1 MPPRRARRGQN
12 QDQSAESAG
21 AFGAPFLNQMMETMR
36 EIAQAA
42 RGGQQQHN
50 VEPRA
55 TSAMREFQR
64 LNPPTFDG
72 AVDPLE
78 AEEWL
83 EQVTQILDT
92 LQIME
97 EDLRVSF
104 ATFQLRGDARHWWR
118 LTSQMVGSDWEDFR
132 EAFLEKYIPESARDA
147 LREEFEHL
155 VQRNMTVDE
164 YAARFT
170 SLLRFAPHVATET
183 LRCKRFEAGLRPSI
197 REKLASHR
205 YRIFSELLESARA
218 VERTITANQII
229 RESSRARRMESSEG
243 GRESK
248 RQKSTSSGS
257 SGSQR
262 WVTPR
267 SGWSASGSGSST
279 SGSTGRS
286 LEVCYFCQQPGHV
299 VARCPVMSQSRAS
312 GSWGPSL
319 QQRQTS
325 AMTGQQ
331 SGGSVI
337 CHLCYQSGHMRRDCP
352 MRMMAPRGVNVGFGQ
367 SSQIFQAPQ
376 SFGGTQ
382 HTFRP
387 SSSSQRGGPSQGG
400 SSRGG
405 QATRGRVFALCGN
418 SPVRAPVEDDAPTT
432 QEDVV
437 EPVDAQDAD
446 LGNFCEFGCHYFN
459 RI

>member
-1 MPPRRARRGQN
+1 
-12 QDQSAESAG
+12 
-21 AFGAPFLNQMMETMR
+21 
-36 EIAQAA
+36 
-42 RGGQQQHN
+42 
-50 VEPRA
+50 
-55 TSAMREFQR
+55 MREFQR

-183 LRCKRFEAGLRPSI
+183 LHCKRFEAGLRPSI

-367 SSQIFQAPQ
+367 SSQIFQAHDHLEERDILSAHLPQ
-376 SFGGTQ
+376 VRGVDRLKVDRREGNRQHGEEYSPFVATILFGLQ
-382 HTFRP
+382 
-387 SSSSQRGGPSQGG
+387 
-400 SSRGG
+400 
-405 QATRGRVFALCGN
+405 
-418 SPVRAPVEDDAPTT
+418 VEDDAPTT